1 MESGVKI
8 GARFD
13 HWVDEWKMAC
23 SGILLATREWQFLLA
38 AVLAFVFFGT
48 LMNLLSG
55 STAALSLFGATD
67 WPGKFSIIWDSFLAN
82 FGVGRPFWDWLLLF
96 SITFLQ
102 SILIGL
108 IVVVWQKKR
117 RSKRDQLI
125 ANVKNADN
133 LQSAGLVAG
142 LAVLGSGCPTCGT
155 TLLMPVMGAL
165 FSSSAYALA
174 GILSGVLTAAAILL
188 ALFSLKRIGK
198 DAYVRFLSE
207 EFSKRRTTKPA
218 PATVKE
224 DI

>member
-1 MESGVKI
+1 MKSGVKI

-13 HWVDEWKMAC
+13 RWVDEWKMAL

-38 AVLAFVFFGT
+38 MALSFVFFGT

-55 STAALSLFGATD
+55 STAALSLFSATD
-67 WPGKFSIIWDSFLAN
+67 FAGKISIIWDSFLAN
-82 FGVGRPFWDWLLLF
+82 FGVRRPFWDWLLLF
-96 SITFLQ
+96 SITLLQ

-117 RSKRDQLI
+117 HSKRDQLV
-125 ANVKNADN
+125 AHVKNTDN

-155 TLLMPVMGAL
+155 TLLMPVIGTI

-174 GILSGVLTAAAILL
+174 GILSGLLTAGAILL

-198 DAYVRFLSE
+198 DAYVHYLSE
-207 EFSKRRTTKPA
+207 EFNKRRAAKT
-218 PATVKE
+218 AT
-224 DI
+224 IAA